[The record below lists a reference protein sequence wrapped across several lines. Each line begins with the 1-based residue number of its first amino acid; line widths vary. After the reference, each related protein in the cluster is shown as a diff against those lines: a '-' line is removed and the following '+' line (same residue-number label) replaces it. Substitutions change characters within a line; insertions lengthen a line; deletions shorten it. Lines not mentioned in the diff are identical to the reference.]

1 MKNRLTKR
9 IFLNFVLVI
18 VLFGILCALFGTWLI
33 NLNILDE
40 AQRRV
45 SLDLGSAWSV
55 LENELDRLHLFVN
68 VLGTGKRVEAAY
80 MEPGSQWHRS
90 ELEAARIQ
98 FGFDFLSLTDTK
110 GKVILRAREPYTTGD
125 YLFNDPFVNAAIKGK
140 ATSGFAVLPSSRLK
154 AEGGNL
160 EETAFMVF
168 EETPKAKVRA
178 KTAETSGMVLI
189 AAAPVQDETGKTIGT
204 IYAGLLLNRNHALVD
219 KIRSIVFENKMYEGR
234 HLGTVTIFQWDARI
248 ATNVTLLNGNRAIG
262 TRVSQ
267 DVYDK
272 VLENNLNW
280 YDRAF
285 VVKDWYL
292 SAYDPIHDMEG
303 KVIGILYVG
312 VLAKRYDDL
321 KWGLWRL
328 YGLLSAGAG
337 LLVLLVGLLF
347 SRRLTGS
354 IGRLAEAA
362 GKISRGNL
370 DLKVKEPD
378 TDDEIRDLTLAF
390 NHMAGSLKDREEK
403 LKRANQDLEDMNI
416 SLQKANRNYLDM
428 LGFVSHELKN
438 TLGVVYTSARVLNS
452 GMVGNLDGPQATLVQ
467 NISKNIDTAVRMT
480 RNYLDLARI
489 EKGELK
495 LSPANLDI
503 LNDVVAPVIEEL
515 QPVISERRVDIQN
528 TLTEKLIVTGD
539 KDLLRIVYKNFL
551 DNALKYGK
559 QGGSI
564 KLGHRADKGFHI
576 FEVWND
582 GEGLSPDKME
592 KLFIKFARLDKE
604 KASSRSTG
612 LGLFIS
618 KDIIEKHGGTVRAES
633 KEGEWINFIFT
644 LPVSTIVQKQGDSTD
659 KKKDD
664 IFFQ

>member
-9 IFLNFVLVI
+9 IFLNFILVI

-33 NLNILDE
+33 NRNILDE

-55 LENELDRLHLFVN
+55 LQNELDRLHLFVN

-80 MEPGSQWHRS
+80 LDPHSQWHRS

-125 YLFNDPFVNAAIKGK
+125 YLFNDPFVNAAIRGK
-140 ATSGFAVLPSSRLK
+140 ATSGIAVLSSSRLR
-154 AEGGNL
+154 AEGENL

-168 EETPKAKVRA
+168 EATPKAKIRA
-178 KTAETSGMVLI
+178 KTTETSGMVLI
-189 AAAPVQDETGKTIGT
+189 AAAPVQDETGKIVGT
-204 IYAGLLLNRNHALVD
+204 IYAGLLLNRNHTLVD
-219 KIRSIVFENKMYEGR
+219 KIRSIVFENKMYKGR
-234 HLGTVTIFQWDARI
+234 HLGTVTIFQWDTRI

-267 DVYDK
+267 VVYDK

-285 VVKDWYL
+285 VVTDWYL
-292 SAYDPIHDMEG
+292 SAYDPIHDIEG

-321 KWGLWRL
+321 KYGLWRL
-328 YGLLSAGAG
+328 YGVLSAAAG
-337 LLVLLVGLLF
+337 LLVLSVGLLF

-354 IGRLAEAA
+354 IGRLADAA

-370 DLKVKEPD
+370 DLKVKEPA

-403 LKRANQDLEDMNI
+403 LKRANEDLENMNI
-416 SLQKANRNYLDM
+416 SLHKANRNYLDM

-438 TLGVVYTSARVLNS
+438 TLGVVYTSARTLNS
-452 GMVGNLDGPQATLVQ
+452 GMVGNLEGPQATLVQ

-480 RNYLDLARI
+480 RKYLDLARI

-495 LSPANLDI
+495 LNNANLDI
-503 LNDVVAPVIEEL
+503 LKDVVAPVIEDL
-515 QPVISERRVDIQN
+515 QPVISEKQVDLQN
-528 TLTEKLIVTGD
+528 RLIETLMVNGD
-539 KDLLRIVYKNFL
+539 RDLLRIVYKNFL
-551 DNALKYGK
+551 DNALTYGK
-559 QGGSI
+559 QNGTI
-564 KLGHRADKGFHI
+564 KLGYSRDNGLYI

-582 GEGLSPDKME
+582 GEGLSLDKMD
-592 KLFIKFARLDKE
+592 KLFIKFARLNKE

-644 LPVSTIVQKQGDSTD
+644 IPVSKDVIRQIDSVDT
-659 KKKDD
+659 
-664 IFFQ
+664 